1 MQSRG
6 PESDPSRRNHLR
18 DVTPRRESDIRRAA
32 VDVIRDVF
40 HDAIPEIRTWVKERK
55 GLLSRGDVKGREN
68 EDPELV
74 LDIEAEKE
82 IVKVGLESGK
92 KHGLPLLFYSEHNNY
107 DADGNPIKKSDSE
120 ERKAIMLDGQNR
132 YFKLVI
138 DPIDNSDELG
148 KGLDRF
154 YVGPWSV
161 VAIYG
166 PDNKPLAAGA
176 CNLNTGEGYMHHN
189 GRNYYHDITDKRPT
203 NDIPF
208 KPTKTVN
215 GIKTDSRLVVASYR
229 ARWKYDGPFTRD
241 FTQFNQDRDPKS
253 TLIST
258 GGNYLFVPLALGDV
272 NVYVAPNEPLEELFA
287 GLPFILGVKG
297 EVRIINSDNTY
308 SRLTE
313 FDPGRQKDRALLAL
327 VSADHYLLDEVL
339 EYYIKARQR
348 QAEEGALI
356 EKLLELGSSQ
366 EVLEHIAANAGTL
379 RTIYN
384 RLLQEQV

>member
-1 MQSRG
+1 
-6 PESDPSRRNHLR
+6 
-18 DVTPRRESDIRRAA
+18 
-32 VDVIRDVF
+32 
-40 HDAIPEIRTWVKERK
+40 
-55 GLLSRGDVKGREN
+55 